1 MSKYSFSVTINVNAD
16 STPTDASIGLIN
28 GVFQWF
34 YGGDYPNT
42 EPFISGRNILARDG
56 ISPITKSVKIERFGD
71 IANSSGLN
79 IKIRNTD
86 IFWKKFLLAFGDNAS
101 LHGSTCFVDEY
112 SIGQYQKTIYSG
124 VCDLP
129 NFDKSTYYIPVRSQI
144 DTRDSMLSGNITD
157 DFKKVD
163 DPNIDPQG
171 YTDSEAIGQ
180 VLPVTLGES
189 EKTFF
194 LQTGDLERE
203 IFVSDID
210 GLNRTF
216 PWVSGEYGGVGDAIT
231 IQLTLSNSFTDNLE
245 AVFNNG
251 FLYLKCIAG
260 TAQGEIAKVTSLII
274 NQNEAIL
281 NLIHPYSVVSTA
293 DCIFTLMDIRK
304 EYNSDFWK
312 CEGFINE
319 NGEAITA
326 NADLFNYNE
335 GYQELPR
342 FSLDINSAD
351 IQDNELIQQD
361 LEFGDSDDVVGFEV
375 VQGVNLSNVT
385 SDQYFD
391 TPASWT
397 YDANI
402 EAFYNNSNYIY
413 TSSTDTQGDVSLEDE
428 SSPFQWR
435 VTGLNL
441 SLFTS
446 YGFAKVFEVPI
457 PDNIPNDF
465 DSVYLTIH
473 SQMAYTSQVG
483 INSLESNVNIKSDKW
498 YGDIL
503 NVYDNDRTAVS
514 NQIRNFPDNYS
525 TSGLNQEYFWEPNL
539 ATNSSSGYREID
551 LGISSRDQFIALK
564 KYIFTFEFLFSR
576 NSGGTFDVGLFL
588 DFFSLGFTFKK
599 KQSISKGV
607 YTPFKGRLYDYDFYS
622 VQGVIDWQTNDLIQD
637 PIGAL
642 AHVKY
647 LQNYS
652 SIPNAPAPPSSG
664 WGKQYPNIAANDIIN
679 LDFGTEGAYVTQD
692 LIDFDFYDVKIATQ
706 RTDNKSVSSKAMAKD
721 ICNRFF
727 LMSWIGDDLK
737 ERVEQVVQ
745 KTGSQSLTTITQANM
760 ISWGKR
766 IEQDTRNIFCEPFVN
781 YDYDVG
787 SQKFNKSIG
796 ITNVSSDLQTDAEKA
811 AACKGMDFISEANRV
826 ILWER
831 ARALYLYYGVVNEPP
846 KVLSDHTWIDTN
858 AGAYWFIRKWLRF
871 QGSEYTG
878 EARVIPKNKFSF
890 ETTYAFGQSWDLGTR
905 LNVQLP
911 NITDDLPYEFLITSI
926 TKSVSKDMPTI
937 SVSGILFDL
946 DVRNSIQDSVDNTL
960 DNWQDTED
968 PNNENI
974 QDEV

>member
-1 MSKYSFSVTINVNAD
+1 MSKYSFSVRIVVD
-16 STPTDASIGLIN
+16 DSSTPTDSSIGLIN

-56 ISPITKSVKIERFGD
+56 ISAITKSVKIERFGD

-86 IFWKKFLLAFGDNAS
+86 IFWKKFLLAYGDNAS
-101 LHGSTCFVDEY
+101 FHGCTCTIHEW
-112 SIGQYQKTIYSG
+112 SLGSLQKTIYSG

-129 NFDKSTYYIPVRSQI
+129 NFDKSTYNIPVRSQI
-144 DTRDSMLSGNITD
+144 DSRDSMLSGYITED
-157 DFKKVD
+157 LKKVT
-163 DPNIDPQG
+163 NSAIDPQI

-194 LQTGDLERE
+194 LQTGDLEKE

-210 GLNRTF
+210 GANRTF
-216 PWVSGEYGGVGDAIT
+216 PWLSGQYGGVGDAIT
-231 IQLTLSNSFTDNLE
+231 IKLTLSNSFTNNLQ

-251 FLYLKCIAG
+251 FLYLKCIVG
-260 TAQGEIAKVTSLII
+260 TAQGEIAKVTSLTI

-281 NLIHPYSVVSTA
+281 NLIHPYSIEATA

-304 EYNSDFWK
+304 EYNADFWR

-319 NGEAITA
+319 DGESIAA
-326 NADLFNYNE
+326 NVDLFNYNE
-335 GYQELPR
+335 GYQELPK

-351 IQDNELIQQD
+351 LQDNELIQQD
-361 LEFGDSDDVVGFEV
+361 LEFGDSDELVGFEI

-385 SDQYFD
+385 TDAYFD
-391 TPASWT
+391 NPADWT
-397 YDANI
+397 YDSNI
-402 EAFYNNSNYIY
+402 SGFYKDGAFFLQNSVDVI
-413 TSSTDTQGDVSLEDE
+413 GDVSLENE
-428 SSPFQWR
+428 SDPFEWR
-435 VTGLNL
+435 FEADIIANDH
-441 SLFTS
+441 
-446 YGFAKVFEVPI
+446 GFAKVYELPI
-457 PDNIPNDF
+457 PDNIPDEF
-465 DSVYLTIH
+465 DSVYLTINTLMGFS
-473 SQMAYTSQVG
+473 SQSA
-483 INSLESNVNIKSDKW
+483 INNLESNVYIQSDKW

-503 NVYDNDRTAVS
+503 DVYDNKKAFAS
-514 NQIRNFPDNYS
+514 NQIRNFPTNYS
-525 TSGLNQEYFWEPNL
+525 TDGLNKDYFWKPSNGNTSE
-539 ATNSSSGYREID
+539 TGYREID
-551 LGISSRDQFIALK
+551 LSITSRDELIALK
-564 KYIFTFEFLFSR
+564 KLVITFEFLFDKNGAPS
-576 NSGGTFDVGLFL
+576 SVGLSL
-588 DFFSLGFTFKK
+588 DFFSLGFAFKK
-599 KQSISKGV
+599 KKSISKGV
-607 YTPFKGRLYDYDFYS
+607 YTPFRGRLYDDNFYNLANT
-622 VQGVIDWQTNDLIQD
+622 IEWQTNDLIQD

-642 AHVKY
+642 AHVKF

-652 SIPNAPAPPSSG
+652 SLNISSPSLG
-664 WGKQYPNIAANDIIN
+664 WGKEYPNILPSEVIN
-679 LDFGTEGAYVTQD
+679 LDFNTQGSYVSQD

-706 RTDNKSVSSKAMAKD
+706 RTDNKSVGSKAMARD

-727 LMSWIGDDLK
+727 LMSWIGDDFK
-737 ERVEQVVQ
+737 ERVDQVVQ
-745 KTGSQSLTTITQANM
+745 KTGSSSLATITQANM

-766 IEQDTRNIFCEPFVN
+766 VEQDTRNIFCEPFIN

-796 ITNVSSDLQTDAEKA
+796 ITNVSSDLTTDAEKV
-811 AACKGMDFISEANRV
+811 AACRGMDFLSDASRV

-831 ARALYLYYGVVNEPP
+831 ARALFLYYGVINEPP
-846 KVLSDHTWIDTN
+846 KVLSDHTWIDTDQ
-858 AGAYWFIRKWLRF
+858 GAYWFIRKWLRF
-871 QGSEYTG
+871 QGAEYNN
-878 EARVIPKNKFSF
+878 EARVIPKNKFNF

-905 LNVQLP
+905 LNVQIP

-946 DVRNSIQDSVDNTL
+946 DIRIDDIIQDSVDNTL
-960 DNWQDTED
+960 ENWQDTSD
-968 PNNENI
+968 PSNENI